1 MIEAKVD
8 AEVLKKRTKD
18 FALQVLRLCQA
29 LPKNYMGDAVGKQL
43 LRSATSV
50 AANYRAACRARSQA
64 EFSAKLQIVIE
75 EADESAFWLELIE
88 ESGLLPAERLSDLRK
103 EADELTA
110 IFVSSRKTVTR
121 NLRNPF

>member
-1 MIEAKVD
+1 MN
-8 AEVLKKRTKD
+8 AEELKARTKA
-18 FALQVLRLCQA
+18 FALRTIRLCQA
-29 LPKNYMGDAVGKQL
+29 LPKNYIGDVLGKQL

-50 AANYRAACRARSQA
+50 GANYRAACRARSQA

-88 ESGLLPAERLSDLRK
+88 ESGLLPQERLKELHK

-121 NLRNPF
+121 NLRSKR